1 MAPGNAMNEAQHLDI
16 IRAPAEIQSELDS
29 YLAAIESAEQRMRKD
44 QEEIDFL
51 RAGTREVLDRINAIL
66 NDVEAANIS
75 R

>member
-1 MAPGNAMNEAQHLDI
+1 MALGNAMNEAQHLDVI
-16 IRAPAEIQSELDS
+16 QAPAEIQSELDS
-29 YLAAIESAEQRMRKD
+29 YLTAIESAEQRMKKD

>member
-1 MAPGNAMNEAQHLDI
+1 MNEAQHLDI
-16 IRAPAEIQSELDS
+16 IQAPAEIQSELDS

>member
-1 MAPGNAMNEAQHLDI
+1 LAPGNAMNEAQHLDI
-16 IRAPAEIQSELDS
+16 IQAPAEIQSELDS